1 MKLNQLVLLVI
12 TPALML
18 IDCQITDIYWFA
30 EKHPGYTLIY
40 TSNDNQ
46 NIKVYNTLISNG
58 IATVEAFFNSSFN
71 NEFEVYIHPDR
82 QSLDSTWQKEWNM
95 PDFKSECWMVASG
108 VANRMDIISPAHW
121 DKEACEHIYS
131 DTLKTQQLIIHE
143 LVHVYHGQ
151 KNVSPDFSNTE
162 GIDWFVEGLATY
174 ASGQCDSL
182 RLSEVKNAIKDNKI
196 PDNLDDFWSGK
207 IKYGLSGSVV
217 MFLDHKYGRAIL
229 NKLLI
234 LNNKTEIL
242 AMLKTTEAELL
253 EGWEKYV
260 QCRFRVYCK

>member
-18 IDCQITDIYWFA
+18 IDWHIPDNYWLT
-30 EKHPGYTLIY
+30 EKHSGYTLIY
-40 TSNDNQ
+40 TSNDHQ
-46 NIKVYNTLISNG
+46 NIKAYNTLISDG
-58 IATVEAFFNSSFN
+58 ITSVEAFFNSSFN
-71 NEFEVYIHPDR
+71 NEFEIYIHPDR
-82 QSLDSTWQKEWNM
+82 HSLDSTWQEEWNL

-108 VANRMDIISPAHW
+108 VAHRMDIISPIHW

-131 DTLKTQQLIIHE
+131 ETLKTQQLITHE

-182 RLSEVKNAIKDNKI
+182 RLFEVKKAVKDSKI

-207 IKYGLSGSVV
+207 IKYGLSGSIV
-217 MFLDHKYGRAIL
+217 MYMDEKYGRAKLKELLPL
-229 NKLLI
+229 NK
-234 LNNKTEIL
+234 KTEIL
-242 AMLKTTEAELL
+242 TMLKTTESEFL
-253 EGWEKYV
+253 EGWGKYV
-260 QCRFRVYCK
+260 QNR